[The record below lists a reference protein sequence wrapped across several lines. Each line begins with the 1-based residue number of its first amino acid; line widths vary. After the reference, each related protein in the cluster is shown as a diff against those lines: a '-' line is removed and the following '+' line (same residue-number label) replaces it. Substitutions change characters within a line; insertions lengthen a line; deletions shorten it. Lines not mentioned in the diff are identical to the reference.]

1 MSGNSLQSWEQRRV
15 LVQSLTEPSQAA
27 HLAAESLRWL
37 NHLLGRFQAAA
48 DVYAVLGSLADCL
61 DRMPQALE
69 GLTAYLVREQAAGRL
84 RREGGGDVQERVAA
98 AGAAAAEDQAVSNAA
113 AALRRAQSALS
124 DVYGPIP
131 EEEGDGRS

>member
-1 MSGNSLQSWEQRRV
+1 MSHLRDWEQRRV

-27 HLAAESLRWL
+27 DLAAESLRWL

-48 DVYAVLGSLADCL
+48 DVYTVLGSLVECQARL
-61 DRMPQALE
+61 PQALE

-84 RREGGGDVQERVAA
+84 RREGGGDAQERVAA
-98 AGAAAAEDQAVSNAA
+98 AGAAAAEAHQAVSNAA